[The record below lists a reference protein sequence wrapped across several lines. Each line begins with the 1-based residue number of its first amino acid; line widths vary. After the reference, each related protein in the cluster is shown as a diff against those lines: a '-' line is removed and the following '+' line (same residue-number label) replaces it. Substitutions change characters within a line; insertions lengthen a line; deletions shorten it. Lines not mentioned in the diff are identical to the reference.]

1 MPVEDSD
8 FVREE
13 ARIKSVYQTTK
24 PAGYYSLFDSGNLF
38 LVQERERYLLKQLR
52 KHGCASL
59 ADMHVLDV
67 GCGSGYWLRD
77 FIKWGASPSHLTGVE
92 LLADR
97 LSSAARLCPSEVT
110 LQRMNGAT
118 LEFPDESFDLVLQS
132 VVFTSVLDQKIRHR
146 MAEEM
151 LRVVKKTGF
160 IIWYD
165 FFVDNPW
172 NQNVRGVRK
181 TEITRLFPNC
191 SIELERVSLLLP
203 LAKFLA
209 PWSWSACHLLSR
221 LRLFNTHYL
230 GLIQKKIEEGP

>member
-1 MPVEDSD
+1 MSVDLKDSD
-8 FVREE
+8 VVREE
-13 ARIKSVYQTTK
+13 ARIKLVYQTAK
-24 PAGYYSLFDSGNLF
+24 PAGYYSLLDAGNLF

-52 KHGCASL
+52 KHGCAEL

-77 FIKWGASPSHLTGVE
+77 FIKWGVSPSNLTGVE

-97 LSSAARLCPSEVT
+97 LVSAARLCPSEVA

-132 VVFTSVLDQKIRHR
+132 VVFTSVLDGKIRRR

-172 NQNVRGVRK
+172 NQNVHGVRK
-181 TEITRLFPNC
+181 AEITRLFPNC
-191 SIELERVSLLLP
+191 SIELERVSLVLP

-209 PWSWSACHLLSR
+209 PWSWLVCYLLSR
-221 LRLFNTHYL
+221 LRLLNTHYL
-230 GLIQKKIEEGP
+230 GLIQKK

>member
-1 MPVEDSD
+1 MSFDLKDSD
-8 FVREE
+8 VVCEE
-13 ARIKSVYQTTK
+13 ARIKLAYQTKK
-24 PAGYYSLFDSGNLF
+24 PIGYYSLFDPGNLF
-38 LVQERERYLLKQLR
+38 LVQERERSLVKRLR

-77 FIKWGASPSHLTGVE
+77 FIKWGVSPSNLTGVE
-92 LLADR
+92 LLGER
-97 LSSAARLCPSEVT
+97 LSSAARLCPSEVA
-110 LQRMNGAT
+110 LHRMNGAT

-132 VVFTSVLDQKIRHR
+132 VVFTSVLDGKIRHR

-181 TEITRLFPNC
+181 AEIARLFPNC
-191 SIELERVSLLLP
+191 SVELERVSLVLP
-203 LAKFLA
+203 LARFLA
-209 PWSWSACHLLSR
+209 PWSWLVCHLLSR
-221 LRLFNTHYL
+221 LRLLNTHYL
-230 GLIQKKIEEGP
+230 GLIQKK

>member
-1 MPVEDSD
+1 MSVDLKDSD
-8 FVREE
+8 VGREE
-13 ARIKSVYQTTK
+13 ARIKLAYQAAK
-24 PAGYYSLFDSGNLF
+24 PVGYYSLFDSGNLF
-38 LVQERERYLLKQLR
+38 LVQERERYLLKRLK
-52 KHGCASL
+52 KHGRVSL

-77 FIKWGASPSHLTGVE
+77 FIKWGVSPSNLTGVE

-97 LSSAARLCPSEVT
+97 LSNAARLCPSEVT

-118 LEFPDESFDLVLQS
+118 LEFPDERFDLVLQS
-132 VVFTSVLDQKIRHR
+132 VVFTSVLDEKIRHR

-151 LRVVKKTGF
+151 LRVVKKSGF

-172 NQNVRGVRK
+172 NRNVRGVRK
-181 TEITRLFPNC
+181 AEITRLFPNC
-191 SIELERVSLLLP
+191 SIELERVSLVLP

-209 PWSWSACHLLSR
+209 PWSWLACHLLSR
-221 LRLFNTHYL
+221 LRLLNTHYL
-230 GLIQKKIEEGP
+230 GLIQKK